1 MRIGFDGKRAFSNN
15 TGLGNYSRDTIRI
28 ISKSLPQ
35 NQFFIY
41 TPKEKKNDRLSFLN
55 ESKNIFIRTPNKI
68 LSRLFSSIWRSK
80 TIVKDLF
87 QNKIDLYHGLSHE
100 IPLGIEKTNIK
111 SIVTIHDLIY
121 LRFPKLFSKIDRKIY
136 DIKFRSSC
144 QRANKIIAVSQQTK
158 SDIIKYF
165 GISKEKI
172 EVIYQGCNPIFQE
185 EKSVKKINK
194 VVDKYKLPK
203 EFLLYVGSIEER
215 KNLLTLLRAIANIP
229 DQILVV
235 IGSGIA
241 YKEKCLTFIDDNKLN
256 NRVIF
261 LKNLSLEEMAC
272 IYQKAEIFIYPSIF
286 EGFGIP
292 ILEALFS
299 KTPVITSKGSCFSEA
314 GGENSKYIDP
324 LSELEITQ
332 AILDIKSNKKLQN
345 LMIEKGY
352 QYALNFKDEK
362 ISKNLI
368 SIYNSLI

>member
-241 YKEKCLTFIDDNKLN
+241 YKEKCLTFIDDNNLN

-324 LSELEITQ
+324 LSELELTQ

-368 SIYNSLI
+368 SIYNSLM